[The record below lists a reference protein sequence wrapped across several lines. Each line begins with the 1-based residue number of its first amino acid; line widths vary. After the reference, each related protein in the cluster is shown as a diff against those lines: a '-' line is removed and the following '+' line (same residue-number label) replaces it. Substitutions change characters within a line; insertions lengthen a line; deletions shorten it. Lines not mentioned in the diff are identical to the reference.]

1 MGFYIRKS
9 ISAGP
14 FRFNLSG
21 SGMGMSIGVKGFRV
35 GTSPRGNYIHM
46 GRGGLYY
53 RASLGG
59 GHKTTN
65 HNRTV
70 NSSPTHIPTEY
81 SEQMSPIETGDIV
94 EMTPSNGSDVLQQIN
109 EKLALHRLW
118 PWTLAI
124 GVVVSMSVPAIAPFL
139 LIFTAVL
146 TAVAAWWDQSRK
158 VVVIMYD
165 LADEVTAKF
174 QSFSDELEKIGLADR
189 IWNID
194 TAGRTD
200 DWKRNAGAGRILTR
214 KRAHVAQGVPGVIK
228 TNISVPSIIGGKQSL
243 YFLPDIVLIVE
254 GKRAGALA
262 YEQLDVLWNT
272 TVFIEEEGVPSDGQ
286 VVGHTWKFVNKN
298 GGPDR
303 RFKDNRQLPKLLYQ
317 QMGLQGAG
325 GLQKILHIS
334 KVSERA
340 GFDAAL
346 NAMRH
351 LVQNLKAAALLESSS
366 AVSPKS

>member
-21 SGMGMSIGVKGFRV
+21 SGVGMSVGVKGFRV

-59 GHKTTN
+59 
-65 HNRTV
+65 NRRKAANYNRIV
-70 NSSPTHIPTEY
+70 NSPPTKLPFGYGEK
-81 SEQMSPIETGDIV
+81 MSPIETGDVV

-109 EKLALHRLW
+109 EKLSLHRLW

-124 GVVVSMSVPAIAPFL
+124 SVAFSVFVPAVAPLL
-139 LIFTAVL
+139 LILTAVL
-146 TAVAAWWDQSRK
+146 TGIAAWWDQSRK

-165 LADEVTAKF
+165 LADDVTAKF
-174 QSFSDELEKIGLADR
+174 KNFSDELEKVGLSNR
-189 IWNID
+189 IWNVD

-214 KRAHVAQGVPGVIK
+214 KQAYVTQGVPSVIK
-228 TNISVPSIIGGKQSL
+228 MNVSVPSIIGGKQNI
-243 YFLPDIVLIVE
+243 YFLPDIILIVE

-303 RFKDNRQLPKLLYQ
+303 RFKNNRQLPKLLYQ

-325 GLQKILHIS
+325 GLQKILHLS

-340 GFDAAL
+340 GFDTAV

-351 LVQNLKAAALLESSS
+351 LVQHLKAVALLDHPS
-366 AVSPKS
+366 